1 MKTAHYS
8 RKHDRLQSIGNKE
21 TKLVFF
27 LTYLS
32 PVKQKKEIL
41 NTFLIMKTKF
51 IILIYQNMILTA
63 QMKVQTLSQ
72 KYLMVWQ

>member
-1 MKTAHYS
+1 MKTAQY
-8 RKHDRLQSIGNKE
+8 RKKHDRLQSIGNKE
-21 TKLVFF
+21 TKLIFF

-32 PVKQKKEIL
+32 PVKQNKEIW

-63 QMKVQTLSQ
+63 QVKVQTSQ
-72 KYLMVWQ
+72 KYLVVRQ

>member
-1 MKTAHYS
+1 MKTAQY
-8 RKHDRLQSIGNKE
+8 RKKHDRLQSIGNKE

-27 LTYLS
+27 LTYLY
-32 PVKQKKEIL
+32 PVKQKEIW

-63 QMKVQTLSQ
+63 QMKVQTSQ
-72 KYLMVWQ
+72 KYLVVRQ